1 MSHPLQCRC
10 GVVQG
15 TVSRPEIA
23 NRMVCYCRDCQAFAH
38 FLGRAA
44 DILDEDGGSDV
55 VQTPPANVVFT
66 AGVDSLACM
75 RLTERGLL
83 RWYASCCNT
92 PIGNT
97 PPDFRMSFVGLVS
110 TCLQSPTRSIEDS
123 FGPVRAGVHEV
134 RQENGALE
142 LPRNAVGH
150 HQRHGD
156 DRPRAPQRGLQAH
169 ALLRRGLGYTHRYAE
184 GSVATRARA
193 ALRGAMRQRH
203 QVALESGLRRAG
215 LLHELTRAS
224 ARLCLSKLATSTPTR
239 TLSTT
244 RSREACSSAPWA
256 VRCGLFR
263 NSNLSLFSESIDCS
277 RGR

>member
-15 TVSRPEIA
+15 TVGRPEVA

-44 DILDEDGGSDV
+44 DILDEAGGSDV

-66 AGVDSLACM
+66 AGVESLACM

-110 TCLQSPTRSIEDS
+110 TCLRSPTRSIDDS
-123 FGPVRAGVHEV
+123 FGPVRARAYTKHAKKPVHSS
-134 RQENGALE
+134 
-142 LPRNAVGH
+142 VG
-150 HQRHGD
+150 GMLS
-156 DRPRAPQRGLQAH
+156 AIVSAI
-169 ALLRRGLGYTHRYAE
+169 TMI
-184 GSVATRARA
+184 TRARISGDYKRTPFFDVA
-193 ALRGAMRQRH
+193 AGTPVVTPKVLSPREHEQ
-203 QVALESGLRRAG
+203 LYAG
-215 LLHELTRAS
+215 L
-224 ARLCLSKLATSTPTR
+224 
-239 TLSTT
+239 
-244 RSREACSSAPWA
+244 
-256 VRCGLFR
+256 
-263 NSNLSLFSESIDCS
+263 
-277 RGR
+277 